1 MRILRQIAIRD
12 LMGVTAIIAIWFAM
26 FVVSPDTGWL
36 FLGTALTFCAAL
48 ILRQPFLV
56 FLLPFVFSA
65 NLMLL
70 INLRVAWDAPS
81 AVILIGFI
89 VVFIV
94 AVSEFT
100 IRLTCFKF
108 RTRTIRK
115 GVVFTAI
122 QNGALSGIFVA
133 FQFGLPVL
141 TSCLATWFT
150 AFPVPI
156 GNLAYVS
163 VFFPLVACTILGVA
177 LGGVLGF
184 VCDRLIALDFDNRQT
199 PISTIEHDTLG

>member
-1 MRILRQIAIRD
+1 
-12 LMGVTAIIAIWFAM
+12 
-26 FVVSPDTGWL
+26 
-36 FLGTALTFCAAL
+36 
-48 ILRQPFLV
+48 
-56 FLLPFVFSA
+56 
-65 NLMLL
+65 LMLL
-70 INLRVAWDAPS
+70 TNLRVALDVS
-81 AVILIGFI
+81 SVAVLIGFI
-89 VVFIV
+89 VVFVV

-100 IRLTCFKF
+100 IRRTRSKF

-115 GVVFTAI
+115 GVFFLAI

-156 GNLAYVS
+156 GRLAYMA
-163 VFFPLVACTILGVA
+163 VFFPLVTCTILGVA

-184 VCDRLIALDFDNRQT
+184 VCDRLIALDFENRQK
-199 PISTIEHDTLG
+199 PIGTIEHETLG